1 MTGKKKG
8 KWFNKLISI
17 VLALCLSISMVSV
30 SLVSVSAEEEN
41 FFKKTSSMWGMNTI
55 YTRGLT
61 AAGAVLVAAADVS
74 DCEEFQE
81 AAGFINKWIC
91 GGSDTSKDLAE
102 IKALCNEILSE
113 VKKIETHLI
122 DISGK
127 ISNQD
132 ISDAYSR
139 LNDAWKT
146 QVVDIEDKYGLDEA
160 LKEYKTYL
168 KYLSCNIT
176 GTKVQIKNEERVPKQ
191 ADIDAQK
198 LEVEK
203 ALFGVTNTDKLA
215 KEQYLKSTIRPDNK
229 MANLESR
236 MYYCI
241 DDLCSM
247 LNNTDSVGKT
257 VTRYIDRAAQ
267 YAYLAFPY
275 SNQQADFV
283 DAAVLKQSTEISYLV
298 LMYQDFVVQRA
309 DYFDE
314 IVETSENDVEK
325 EDLKKEYNQIYN
337 NNSDNTA
344 TALSELLEDVIAD
357 LANWLN
363 SKIYIQNNSKS
374 SYLYLSTYLDSQS
387 ADKTQL
393 VNSAFDND
401 LPYEFYHKK
410 ENIGEYITENIN
422 FTYGDYLFGDGIHEA
437 FNKSKKNSTPF
448 TAEAMTFNKNAVIVP
463 KSNELASVNT
473 VYLLD
478 AESTNK
484 ANMYLTQFD
493 MKWDISCG
501 SDLHLPTSDYY
512 NLVRGEYSDG
522 YNTYSCISSPDD
534 LSALIN
540 NTTYSA
546 NGSEVYTYFYDY
558 LNYSGSN
565 PLYLLLDAKIDSEEN
580 HFTYYSKL
588 PLLNISN
595 GVSANWSSDYM
606 SLYNLQSD
614 RKGADNKTNSMYA
627 LILTSDNSTEYSKVS
642 STVSGSGAAS
652 VSITGDAY
660 NSRTSLVASGSKVNL
675 NIDLGENTKINSI
688 KVHYH
693 NDSSNKEKVTKTID
707 FVSDGNNLLC
717 DDKGLI
723 TLDYSV
729 PYSNV
734 TIEVVTEYVSEEL
747 KTDKNGNYIIETFD
761 DLCAMSEMVNSGN
774 EKYVNSSYV
783 LTKDIDCTG
792 EEWTTIGTKTIQFNG
807 TFDGQGHTIS
817 NLNVNSGAG
826 EGSRQG
832 LFASLGKKAVVKNL
846 TVSNASVFPSESPV
860 VGAGVIAK
868 QNNGTISNCM
878 VTDSSVQLGNWEY
891 LGGISGLNN
900 GTIENCAVSD
910 TTITRR
916 WGGSS
921 TKTMG
926 GITEVNKGTV
936 RNCYTYN
943 CTFNNGTSSNAP
955 IVASGNAPE
964 NCYYYTPSSVN
975 EIYATKKTLLQFAS
989 GEVTYFLNGG
999 KTDGTQVWYQN
1010 VDNGGSYDVYPVLT
1024 NNGKNIVYELNH
1036 NNRIYSNSQG

>member
-17 VLALCLSISMVSV
+17 VLTLCLSISMVSV

-41 FFKKTSSMWGMNTI
+41 FFKKTSSVWGMNQI
-55 YTRGLT
+55 YSRGLS
-61 AAGAVLVAAADVS
+61 AAGAALMAVANVS

-81 AAGFINKWIC
+81 AAGFINKWVF
-91 GGSDTSKDLAE
+91 GGSDTSKDIAE
-102 IKALCNEILSE
+102 IKSLCNEILSE
-113 VKKIETHLI
+113 VKKIETQLV

-127 ISNQD
+127 ISGQD
-132 ISDAYSR
+132 ISDAYNR
-139 LNDAWKT
+139 LNYAWKT

-160 LKEYKTYL
+160 LNEYKTYL
-168 KYLSCNIT
+168 KYVSCNIT
-176 GTKVQIKNEERVPKQ
+176 GTKVQINKNEEKVPEQ
-191 ADIDAQK
+191 ADIDAQR

-215 KEQYLKSTIRPDNK
+215 KEQYLKSTINPDNK

-241 DDLCSM
+241 DDLCSA
-247 LNNTDSVGKT
+247 LNTTDAVGKT

-309 DYFDE
+309 DYFE
-314 IVETSENDVEK
+314 ELVEASENDEEK
-325 EDLKKEYNQIYN
+325 EGLNQIYN

-344 TALSELLEDVIAD
+344 TVLSELLEDVITD

-363 SKIYIQNNSKS
+363 SKIYIQNNSES

-401 LPYEFYHKK
+401 LSYEFYQKK
-410 ENIGEYITENIN
+410 ENIGA
-422 FTYGDYLFGDGIHEA
+422 GIADSCFYRCEIKEA

-478 AESTNK
+478 AESTK
-484 ANMYLTQFD
+484 EDNMYMTQFD
-493 MKWDISCG
+493 MKWDVSLNPDI
-501 SDLHLPTSDYY
+501 HVPTSDYY

-565 PLYLLLDAKIDSEEN
+565 PLYLLLDAKIDSEEKSL
-580 HFTYYSKL
+580 TDYSKL
-588 PLLNISN
+588 PLLNISK
-595 GVSANWSSDYM
+595 GVSANWSNAYM

-642 STVSGSGAAS
+642 STVSGSGTAS

-660 NSRTSLVASGSKVNL
+660 NSQTGLVASGSKVNL

-747 KTDKNGNYIIETFD
+747 KTDKNGNYVIETFD
-761 DLCAMSEMVNSGN
+761 DLCVMSDMVNSNN
-774 EKYVNSSYV
+774 EKYVKSSYV

-891 LGGISGLNN
+891 LGGVSGLNN

-916 WGGSS
+916 WSGSS

-936 RNCYTYN
+936 KDCYTFY

-964 NCYYYTPSSVN
+964 NCYYYTDSSVN
-975 EIYATKKTLLQFAS
+975 RTYGKMRSIFQFIN
-989 GEVTYFLNGG
+989 GEVTYLLNNG

-1010 VDNGGSYDVYPVLT
+1010 VDNGGSCDVYPVLT
-1024 NNGKNIVYELNH
+1024 NNGKNTVYKVNL